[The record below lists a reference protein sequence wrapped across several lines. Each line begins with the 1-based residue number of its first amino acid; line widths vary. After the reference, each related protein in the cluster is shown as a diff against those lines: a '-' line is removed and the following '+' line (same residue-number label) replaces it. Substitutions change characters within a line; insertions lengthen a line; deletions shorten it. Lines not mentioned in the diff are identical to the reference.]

1 MRAGAERLER
11 ETLRRDSKLW
21 TCRRAAAAL
30 CEFAIAQCPA
40 LFLSECE
47 TASIQK
53 ISGRFEFA
61 FRARRRRCAS
71 TRQRGTTA
79 DACRSVA
86 HGTEKIVRIARECQS
101 MIRKSMP
108 SGHDPMGGYRFSE
121 KDLAGRPRKHRFHL
135 GLQGGG
141 VERLDDVV
149 ADPGLLRGDDVFGF

>member
-71 TRQRGTTA
+71 TRQRRQRRMHAAQLLTA
-79 DACRSVA
+79 WKRSFGA
-86 HGTEKIVRIARECQS
+86 LANAR
-101 MIRKSMP
+101 
-108 SGHDPMGGYRFSE
+108 
-121 KDLAGRPRKHRFHL
+121 A
-135 GLQGGG
+135 
-141 VERLDDVV
+141 
-149 ADPGLLRGDDVFGF
+149 